1 MGFSINDALKWSLH
15 TVTYSFCCFAFV
27 IYFASLFGDGLPLF
41 SYPGIW
47 NIDCVLNLICL
58 VLERLS
64 KYASTIMRIIAWVT
78 KIRMDWNNNTYKHN
92 VAFRSQNHFTMSRFK
107 MVWMCF
113 FLILLLL
120 LLFWYSPTTKSL
132 PRWNLIQLFEMK
144 IFENFSRFHSAT
156 CFKYIHL
163 CAYSLDKR
171 NTKYIK

>member
-41 SYPGIW
+41 SYPDIW
-47 NIDCVLNLICL
+47 NIDCVLNLIRL

-92 VAFRSQNHFTMSRFK
+92 VAFPLQNHFTMSRFK
-107 MVWMCF
+107 MVWICF
-113 FLILLLL
+113 FFVNFAVVVIVLV
-120 LLFWYSPTTKSL
+120 FSNHQVTSSL
-132 PRWNLIQLFEMK
+132 EFNSAIWN
-144 IFENFSRFHSAT
+144 ENFREFFAVSQCNVF
-156 CFKYIHL
+156 
-163 CAYSLDKR
+163 
-171 NTKYIK
+171 